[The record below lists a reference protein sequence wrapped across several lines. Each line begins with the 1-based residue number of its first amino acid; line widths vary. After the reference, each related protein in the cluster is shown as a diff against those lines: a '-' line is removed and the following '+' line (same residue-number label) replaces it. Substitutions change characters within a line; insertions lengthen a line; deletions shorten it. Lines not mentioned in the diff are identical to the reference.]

1 MKTLSETLAYTV
13 HFAFVVTF
21 AQRSTL
27 VEFALTLAERYFKLG
42 PSVFIDEESQRN
54 DGIPR

>member
-27 VEFALTLAERYFKLG
+27 VEFALSLAECNFKFG
-42 PSVFIDEESQRN
+42 PPILVDEESQWD
-54 DGIPR
+54 DGIAR